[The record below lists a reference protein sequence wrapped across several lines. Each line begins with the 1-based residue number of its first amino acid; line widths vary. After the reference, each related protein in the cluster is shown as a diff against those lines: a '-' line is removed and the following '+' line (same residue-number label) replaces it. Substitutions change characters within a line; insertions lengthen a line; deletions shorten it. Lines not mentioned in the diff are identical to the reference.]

1 MPVAVVSFYA
11 GLNALLALVL
21 AANVSRHRE
30 MAKTMLGHGGHPALE
45 QAQRAHGNLVEYAP
59 IILLLLLLLAMTG
72 IATLWLRVLGIALT
86 IARLLHAW
94 GMLTSA
100 SRSFG
105 RFVGITGTWIVMLVA
120 ALWAIAQGL
129 AAL

>member
-21 AANVSRHRE
+21 AINVSRHRE
-30 MAKTMLGHGGHPALE
+30 MANMMLGHGGHASLE
-45 QAQRAHGNLVEYAP
+45 QAQRAHGNLMEYGP
-59 IILLLLLLLAMTG
+59 IILLLLLLLALTG
-72 IATLWLRVLGIALT
+72 VAALWLHGLGIALT

-94 GMLTSA
+94 GMLTA
-100 SRSFG
+100 RRRSFG
-105 RFVGITGTWIVMLVA
+105 RFVGIIGTWIVMLVA
-120 ALWAIAQGL
+120 AVLAIVQGF